1 MSRATLTDA
10 LILRASR
17 IGEYHKQLLLL
28 CPESGLVRATAFGA
42 YKGKSRLVS
51 TSDPYSYAR
60 LHLYRNPVRDQ
71 IKVSD
76 IEILTSFEGLR
87 NDLARS
93 YAAALVAEVTIAS
106 YAGGGPD
113 YSFPFGLLRRVL
125 SRMDAADPELTE
137 RLVFQYLL
145 RYLLHAGFFHI
156 EMECASCAGKAPA
169 FFDRRSSEFL
179 CHDCAP
185 DGSREVSPG
194 LLRYLGSTV
203 EMPLSRALEIGLDRR
218 VRAGLITVLADLL
231 DETMQREVRSFGVYF
246 TLRSA

>member
-60 LHLYRNPVRDQ
+60 LNLYRNPVRDQ
-71 IKVSD
+71 IKVTD
-76 IEILTSFEGLR
+76 IEILEAYEGLR
-87 NDLARS
+87 SDLARS
-93 YAAALVAEVTIAS
+93 YAASLVSEVTIAS

-113 YSFPFGLLRRVL
+113 YNFPFGLLRRVFSL
-125 SRMDAADPELTE
+125 MDESDVEATE

-145 RYLLHAGFFHI
+145 RYLLHAGFFHL
-156 EMECASCAGKAPA
+156 EQECASCAGEKTS
-169 FFDRRSSEFL
+169 FFDRRGGEFL
-179 CHDCAP
+179 CHACAP
-185 DGSREVSPG
+185 EGSLPVSPG
-194 LLRYLGSTV
+194 LLRYLRDAS
-203 EMPLSRALEIGLDRR
+203 ELPLSRALGIGLDRR
-218 VRAGLITVLADLL
+218 VRSSLISVLAELL
-231 DETMQREVRSFGVYF
+231 DETMQREVRSFGAYF
-246 TLRSA
+246 ALRSA